1 MSKKSADIL
10 KPGMGVDLVFN
21 LTSISPV
28 VKSSIIFDCVDNK
41 MIVAQPRIKI
51 TPDYN
56 YDTMHV
62 SSLIS
67 EALSEKKR
75 KGYTCR
81 ILKEIKDYK
90 LANGSA
96 TPALELEFTEP
107 LLDLNI
113 RAAFR
118 FTPNTAYSVM
128 GKLIYKGKEFYSG
141 THFKVFNIS
150 ISGMGILIPKK
161 INKIWNPLLNIKKNS
176 PAKAGLLFKSS
187 DETESISTMEC
198 DVLIVRANPDYNE
211 MSGFVGM
218 SFENLHYEDENTL
231 NKFIHN
237 GQLFE
242 IRADNRL

>member
-51 TPDYN
+51 TPDYK

-62 SSLIS
+62 SSLITN
-67 EALSEKKR
+67 ADSEKQR

-81 ILKEIKDYK
+81 IIREKKNYQ
-90 LANGSA
+90 LASGSV
-96 TPALELEFTEP
+96 TQALEIEYTEP
-107 LLDLNI
+107 VVDMNI
-113 RAAFR
+113 RSAFR
-118 FTPNTAYSVM
+118 FTPNNAYSVM

-141 THFKVFNIS
+141 THFKIFNIS
-150 ISGMGILIPKK
+150 ISGMGLLIPKK
-161 INKIWNPLLNIKKNS
+161 INKTRNPMLSINKRAI
-176 PAKAGLLFKSS
+176 AKAGLLLKSS
-187 DETESISTMEC
+187 DETESIIAIEC
-198 DVLIVRANPDYNE
+198 DVLIVRLNPDFNE
-211 MSGFVGM
+211 MSGHAGILFK
-218 SFENLHYEDENTL
+218 NLVPDNEEAL

-242 IRADNRL
+242 IRTDNRI